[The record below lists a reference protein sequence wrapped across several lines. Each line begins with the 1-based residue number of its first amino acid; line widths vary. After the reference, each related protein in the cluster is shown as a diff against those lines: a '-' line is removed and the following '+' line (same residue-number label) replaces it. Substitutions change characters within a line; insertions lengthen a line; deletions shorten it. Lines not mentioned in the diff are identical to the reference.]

1 MVHDPL
7 CDLGPPK
14 STQKSKILP
23 KRPFFDP
30 LEVKNEKIN
39 SNKSCLYQLTT
50 SSEKKFLKK
59 VQGES
64 CERFFPKMDPDFD
77 EPFTPPYGLNIKK
90 LFPTK
95 VSLTHELSIPKKKI
109 PKKCKGKAVKD
120 FSQPLYRRVPP

>member
-7 CDLGPPK
+7 CDLDPLK
-14 STQKSKILP
+14 STQKSKIPP

-30 LEVKNEKIN
+30 LEVKNEKTN
-39 SNKSCLYQLTT
+39 SNKSCLYQLAT
-50 SSEKKFLKK
+50 SSEKKYLKK

-64 CERFFPKMDPDFD
+64 CERFFPQMDPDFD

-109 PKKCKGKAVKD
+109 SKTV
-120 FSQPLYRRVPP
+120 